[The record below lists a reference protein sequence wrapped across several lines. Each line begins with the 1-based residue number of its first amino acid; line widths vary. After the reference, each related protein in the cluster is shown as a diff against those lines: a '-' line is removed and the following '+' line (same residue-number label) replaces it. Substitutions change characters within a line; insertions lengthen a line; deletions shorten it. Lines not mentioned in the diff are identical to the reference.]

1 VARQLAEAVIAASGH
16 HRAEAGANQ
25 LAIDQVTGQVQ
36 RTSLIMGAEMD
47 TPHPASQCAKLE
59 WCLIKT
65 SQRGVHNE
73 T

>member
-36 RTSLIMGAEMD
+36 RTSLIMGVLMS
-47 TPHPASQCAKLE
+47 P
-59 WCLIKT
+59 T
-65 SQRGVHNE
+65 SLCRLQA
-73 T
+73 